1 MWRAAGLLRRPTL
14 AGFLVSCPDF
24 LAHPLLPLPASR
36 KMRGAKIPALPATED
51 FPEFLDIR
59 ERHLPP
65 GPVRLDCPDQNAGP
79 HSGAAVDA
87 DDVAG
92 HASPTPVA
100 DRQVPAGS
108 FLGIRR

>member
-1 MWRAAGLLRRPTL
+1 
-14 AGFLVSCPDF
+14 
-24 LAHPLLPLPASR
+24 
-36 KMRGAKIPALPATED
+36 MRGAKIPALPATED

-65 GPVRLDCPDQNAGP
+65 GPGRLDGPDQNAGP

-87 DDVAG
+87 NDVAVHG
-92 HASPTPVA
+92 SPTPVA